1 MSAVFASAYL
11 QAVSDILEI
20 VVNTKPNTD
29 FECVYASAKDTASSV
44 ADTLLGDVAALGNC
58 CSMSLSSAP
67 AHQRKMDAR
76 MMSRKTQRAAADRYI
91 HLNPVKISMEV
102 CGK

>member
-1 MSAVFASAYL
+1 VRYSPAAYL

-44 ADTLLGDVAALGNC
+44 TDTLLGDVAALGNC
-58 CSMSLSSAP
+58 RFMSSSSP
-67 AHQRKMDAR
+67 PTRQNKWTRGMT
-76 MMSRKTQRAAADRYI
+76 SRKIQRAAVDRYI